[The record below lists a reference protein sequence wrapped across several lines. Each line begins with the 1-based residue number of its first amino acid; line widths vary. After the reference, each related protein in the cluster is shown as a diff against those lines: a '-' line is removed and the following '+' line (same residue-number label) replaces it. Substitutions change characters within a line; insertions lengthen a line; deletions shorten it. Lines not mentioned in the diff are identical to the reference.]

1 MKRKDYKT
9 PTTLLVKL
17 QQHTQLLSGSP
28 QGDLGEKQTA
38 ITATWDEE

>member
-9 PTTLLVKL
+9 PTTLLVQL

>member
-9 PTTLLVKL
+9 PTTWVVKL

-28 QGDLGEKQTA
+28 NGDLGDPKTANEQT
-38 ITATWDEE
+38 WE